1 MGFLSFFKLTNSE
14 IYSIVG
20 RNEFTQKFKCIKAGI

>member
-1 MGFLSFFKLTNSE
+1 MGFLSFFKLTNSQ

-20 RNEFTQKFKCIKAGI
+20 RNEFTQKFKWLKAGI